1 MDILRK
7 HGVYIQWECYLA
19 IKILLLFIILWA
31 TRVLYLVKYLKQKEK
46 HYYHLYVNSKNKT
59 KEYILKKKK
68 GTINRVTDRKNKI
81 GVISGKRES
90 ERVERGVLGLTDTN
104 SYVKQK
110 NKQDEYCITQE
121 NIAIIL

>member
-1 MDILRK
+1 M
-7 HGVYIQWECYLA
+7 
-19 IKILLLFIILWA
+19 
-31 TRVLYLVKYLKQKEK
+31 
-46 HYYHLYVNSKNKT
+46 
-59 KEYILKKKK
+59 
-68 GTINRVTDRKNKI
+68 TDRKNKI

-104 SYVKQK
+104 SYVKKK